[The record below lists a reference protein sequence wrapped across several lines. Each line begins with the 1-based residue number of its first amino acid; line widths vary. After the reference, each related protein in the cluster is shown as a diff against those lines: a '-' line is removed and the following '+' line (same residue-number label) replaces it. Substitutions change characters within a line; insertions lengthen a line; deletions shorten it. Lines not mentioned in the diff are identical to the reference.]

1 MELGEAAP
9 VRLEDLMDPP
19 VIVRASARCDEVD
32 DDVRGRWWRASSILV
47 VDGERLGVVPRDDF
61 LYAMSGRFGYG
72 RALWL
77 RRPVGEL
84 ADWAPRCIP
93 ASASLTVAAGMLTG
107 GSDAQAYR
115 DLVVTDPVGRAVGV
129 LRPAA
134 VMQALAESFAQRAA
148 HDALT
153 GLANRAAFVAGL
165 DDLMGSAVERDASV
179 VLAFVDLDRLKEVND
194 THGHAAGDALIRE
207 SGRRL
212 RDLVSGVDGL
222 VGRLGGDEFGVA
234 TVLEGPSGDTATAAG
249 LAEAVHAALR
259 APGGPAAHPW
269 LDARASVGAVLADS
283 RACRVMTSA
292 DLLSG
297 ADAAMY
303 RAKSAGGDRV
313 EVAAARHGTV
323 ERGFALGVGPDG
335 TVRAVPVD
343 GSLEVCWQPIVS
355 TVDGSLVGVEALL
368 RHRRSDGT
376 LDGPVVALERAQAS
390 GVAAELDLWVLD
402 RALRELVHR
411 DRAGVPGGPFVAVNL
426 TRESVALPD
435 LAGRVLAVV
444 ARRGLAAS
452 RLHVEIPETVTAEEL
467 RRAAPQI
474 EALREAGVRVDL
486 DDLGGLL
493 SGVRHL
499 SSDLLH
505 GVKLD
510 TWLVQGAAED
520 AACEELLAL
529 LVGLA
534 SARGLLITAEG
545 VETSD
550 QLELVTRLGV
560 PRAQGFLLGRP
571 APPAEVAVRHPAAV
585 AHRAPASRGTDASAA
600 APPGQ

>member
-1 MELGEAAP
+1 MELGEGAP
-9 VRLEDLMDPP
+9 ASLEDLMDPP
-19 VIVRASARCDEVD
+19 VIVPASARCEEVD
-32 DDVRGRWWRASSILV
+32 DDVRRRWWRASSILV
-47 VDGERLGVVPRDDF
+47 VDGDRLGVVPRDDF

-93 ASASLTVAAGMLTG
+93 ASASLTVAAGMLTE

-115 DLVVTDPVGRAVGV
+115 DLVVMDPGGRAVGV

-165 DDLMGSAVERDASV
+165 GDLMGSAVERGAS
-179 VLAFVDLDRLKEVND
+179 LALVFVDLDRLKEVND
-194 THGHAAGDALIRE
+194 IHGHAAGDALIRE

-212 RDLVSGVDGL
+212 RDLATGADGL

-234 TVLEGPSGDTATAAG
+234 TILDVPSGDGQSASG
-249 LAEAVHAALR
+249 LGEAVHAALR
-259 APGGPAAHPW
+259 ATGGPAAHPW

-283 RACRVMTSA
+283 RACRVMTPA
-292 DLLSG
+292 DLLSA

-313 EVAAARHGTV
+313 EVAGARHGTL
-323 ERGFALGVGPDG
+323 ERGFTLGVGLDG
-335 TVRAVPVD
+335 AVRAVPVD
-343 GSLEVCWQPIVS
+343 GSLEVHWQPIVS
-355 TVDGSLVGVEALL
+355 TSDGSLVGVEALL

-376 LDGPVVALERAQAS
+376 LDGPVAALERAQAS
-390 GVAAELDLWVLD
+390 GVAAHLDLWVLD
-402 RALRELVHR
+402 QALRELAHR
-411 DRAGVPGGPFVAVNL
+411 DRAGVAGEPFVAVNL
-426 TRESVALPD
+426 ARDSLALPD

-444 ARRGLAAS
+444 ARRGLAAT
-452 RLHVEIPETVTAEEL
+452 RLHVEVPETVTAEEL
-467 RRAAPQI
+467 HRAAPQI

-493 SGVRHL
+493 SGVRCL

-510 TWLVQGAAED
+510 RWLVQAAAGD
-520 AACEELLAL
+520 TACGELLAL

-534 SARGLLITAEG
+534 SARGLPVTAEG
-545 VETSD
+545 VETSG
-550 QLELVTRLGV
+550 QLELVRRLGV
-560 PRAQGFLLGRP
+560 PWAQGFLLGRP
-571 APPAEVAVRHPAAV
+571 APAAEVVARYGAAV
-585 AHRAPASRGTDASAA
+585 GHGSQASSGADASAA
-600 APPGQ
+600 APSWQ